1 MSHDVSHLTGVR
13 PSSIAGTW
21 YPGTKSG
28 LEETV
33 DNFLAHAPFYPTD
46 DELIALISPHAGYP
60 YSGQTAACAYRQL
73 IGRQYE
79 VVVLLGPSHYDNFGP
94 LAITSKKYY
103 ATPLGQVELAQ
114 DFIAA
119 LAGQVSLVRVDRDRE
134 HSLEIQL
141 PFLQRTLSPGP
152 QADRTPQDFKLVP
165 IMVMLPFYLFGA
177 QMLEPCERVAAALAD
192 LSQNRR
198 ILIVASSDLSHLP
211 DYTAVEKFDART
223 AELVESFDLPELAQ
237 YMWESGEC
245 RACGDAPILITLLTA
260 KKLGAGRARVLHR
273 TNSGEVTG
281 MRIPGQYTVGYMAA
295 GVYKS
300 KGENRN

>member
-1 MSHDVSHLTGVR
+1 MSQASHLTGVR
-13 PSSIAGTW
+13 PSAIAGTW

-33 DNFLAHAPFYPTD
+33 DDFLAHAPFYPTD

-73 IGRQYE
+73 VGRQYE

-94 LAITSKKYY
+94 LAITSKQYY

-152 QADRTPQDFKLVP
+152 RADRTPQDFKLVP
-165 IMVMLPFYLFGA
+165 IMVMLP
-177 QMLEPCERVAAALAD
+177 
-192 LSQNRR
+192 
-198 ILIVASSDLSHLP
+198 
-211 DYTAVEKFDART
+211 
-223 AELVESFDLPELAQ
+223 
-237 YMWESGEC
+237 
-245 RACGDAPILITLLTA
+245 
-260 KKLGAGRARVLHR
+260 
-273 TNSGEVTG
+273 
-281 MRIPGQYTVGYMAA
+281 
-295 GVYKS
+295 
-300 KGENRN
+300 